1 MSFENGKNSSGN
13 LAEDGSVGGVELLH
27 GDGDVGA
34 GQRDHGSHH
43 HHHWVHLELKKTT
56 NNFKLDS
63 TIEVV

>member
-1 MSFENGKNSSGN
+1 
-13 LAEDGSVGGVELLH
+13 LH